1 MFSVLEE
8 EHQLLT
14 TKDDVSYG
22 ISAVYS
28 SLHVCDL
35 KIGKFVYV
43 FAEYIGFTDP
53 STVNFRSA

>member
-14 TKDDVSYG
+14 NKDDVSYG

-28 SLHVCDL
+28 SRHVCDL
-35 KIGKFVYV
+35 NIGKVVYI
-43 FAEYIGFTDP
+43 FAEYNGFTDR
-53 STVNFRSA
+53 STVNFRSV